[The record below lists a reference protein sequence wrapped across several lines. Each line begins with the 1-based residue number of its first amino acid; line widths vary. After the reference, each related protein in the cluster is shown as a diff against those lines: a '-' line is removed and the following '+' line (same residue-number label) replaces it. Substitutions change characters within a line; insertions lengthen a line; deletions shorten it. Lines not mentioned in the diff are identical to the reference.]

1 MIEHLKQYTQEAD
14 NDFLVAQFNA
24 AEQKYRQVKAKM
36 QESDVSVMTT
46 EEGMENVLLPLAE
59 ILDSKIALAKSFDA
73 LDALKSDYITNA
85 KQDNHK
91 PYVLSKSTYIRGL
104 QCEKALYLN
113 KFHPTQKTP
122 TSARTQEIF
131 DAGRSFEDR
140 FRSSFINAIDL
151 KKIFKNKFH
160 LYSAYTKALV
170 AKGADINIF
179 EAAFVHDEV
188 LVLTDVLQQE
198 SGNTFTIYEVK
209 NSKSLT
215 EVIMNDA
222 AVQYYVCKSVLKN
235 IKAFN
240 IVLATSDGGFEII
253 DVTAKLEEKM
263 ASIPKNIEKLKLV
276 LKDKKAPCVAMG
288 AQCNK
293 PYTCEFI
300 AHCSKHETLLN
311 KMLRKMLSIFKKSK
325 PTKKIK

>member
-1 MIEHLKQYTQEAD
+1 
-14 NDFLVAQFNA
+14 
-24 AEQKYRQVKAKM
+24 
-36 QESDVSVMTT
+36 
-46 EEGMENVLLPLAE
+46 VL
-59 ILDSKIALAKSFDA
+59 
-73 LDALKSDYITNA
+73 
-85 KQDNHK
+85 
-91 PYVLSKSTYIRGL
+91 
-104 QCEKALYLN
+104 
-113 KFHPTQKTP
+113 
-122 TSARTQEIF
+122 F

-170 AKGADINIF
+170 AKGAEINIF

-300 AHCSKHETLLN
+300 AHCSKEETVLN
-311 KMLRKMLSIFKKSK
+311 KMLQKMLSIFKKSK
-325 PTKKIK
+325 PIKKIK